1 MVGDSTDICNNGCIR
16 SNRRFWTTNLI
27 LTTCTSSKRND
38 TIKTI
43 DTLVT
48 DIQYLLTTRGW
59 FTDELALDLSNNITK
74 RLQSQYNY
82 TYKPSLRMSKLG
94 PVCPKA
100 LWHSIHTPELAEP
113 LPPWAEFKYSFGH
126 IIEAQA
132 IALAKASG
140 HTVTGEQDELVL
152 DGIRG
157 HRDCIIDGYI
167 VDVKS
172 SSSRGMDKFKRKDQ
186 TTLDDWGYLSQLDAY
201 MGASINDDLVLVK
214 DKACLLIIDKQLGH
228 MLLYEHTLRK
238 EFIKERIRLYKSYAN
253 SIQAPRCTC
262 KTVPEG
268 RSGNIGLDTKASY
281 SAYKNTCFP
290 GLRTFL
296 YSDGPKYLTHVER
309 KPDVIEI
316 NRAGQVIH

>member
-1 MVGDSTDICNNGCIR
+1 
-16 SNRRFWTTNLI
+16 
-27 LTTCTSSKRND
+27 
-38 TIKTI
+38 
-43 DTLVT
+43 
-48 DIQYLLTTRGW
+48 
-59 FTDELALDLSNNITK
+59 
-74 RLQSQYNY
+74 
-82 TYKPSLRMSKLG
+82 MSKLG

-132 IALAKASG
+132 ISLAKASG

-172 SSSRGMDKFKRKDQ
+172 SSSRGMDKFKRKDK

-201 MGASINDDLVLVK
+201 MGASLNDDLVLVK
-214 DKACLLIIDKQLGH
+214 DTAYILAIDKQLGH
-228 MLLYEHTLRK
+228 MILYEHKFR
-238 EFIKERIRLYKSYAN
+238 EHEIRRRINEYIKIVQRNL
-253 SIQAPRCTC
+253 PPDCTC
-262 KTVPEG
+262 GTVPDG
-268 RSGNIGLDTKASY
+268 KSGNIRLNVKASY
-281 SAYKNTCFP
+281 SSFKHCCFP
-290 GLRTFL
+290 NLKTFV
-296 YSDGPKYLTHVER
+296 YSDGPRYLTHMER

-316 NRAGQVIH
+316 NRTGQIIH

>member
-1 MVGDSTDICNNGCIR
+1 M
-16 SNRRFWTTNLI
+16 
-27 LTTCTSSKRND
+27 
-38 TIKTI
+38 
-43 DTLVT
+43 
-48 DIQYLLTTRGW
+48 TTRGW

-74 RLQSQYNY
+74 RLQSQYNDID
-82 TYKPSLRMSKLG
+82 KPSLRMSKLG

-132 IALAKASG
+132 ISLAKASG

-152 DGIRG
+152 DDIRG

-172 SSSRGMDKFKRKDQ
+172 SSSRGMDKFKRKYQ

-201 MGASINDDLVLVK
+201 MGASANDDLVLVK
-214 DKACLLIIDKQLGH
+214 DTAYILAIDKQLGH
-228 MLLYEHTLRK
+228 MVLYEHSFRK
-238 EFIKERIRLYKSYAN
+238 EHIHQRIRSCKETIGLSR
-253 SIQAPRCTC
+253 APSCTC
-262 KTVPEG
+262 GILPEG
-268 RSGNIGLDTKASY
+268 KSGNYKLDVKASY
-281 SAYKNTCFP
+281 SQYKHCCFP
-290 GLRTFL
+290 RLRTFL
-296 YSDGPKYLTHVER
+296 YSDGPRYLSHVER

-316 NRAGQVIH
+316 NRTGQVIH

>member
-1 MVGDSTDICNNGCIR
+1 LKS
-16 SNRRFWTTNLI
+16 
-27 LTTCTSSKRND
+27 
-38 TIKTI
+38 I

-48 DIQYLLTTRGW
+48 DIQHLLTTRGW

-74 RLQSQYNY
+74 RLQSQYND
-82 TYKPSLRMSKLG
+82 TFKSRLRMSKLG

-186 TTLDDWGYLSQLDAY
+186 ATLDDWGYLSQLDAY
-201 MGASINDDLVLVK
+201 MGASLNDDLVLVK
-214 DKACLLIIDKQLGH
+214 DTAYILAIDKQLGH
-228 MLLYEHTLRK
+228 MV
-238 EFIKERIRLYKSYAN
+238 LYKHEYRHRHILEQ
-253 SIQAPRCTC
+253 IQLY
-262 KTVPEG
+262 KGIVG
-268 RSGNIGLDTKASY
+268 RSEPPTCNCKVTPFGSSGNVGLGIKASY
-281 SAYKNTCFP
+281 NSFKYCCFP
-290 GLRTFL
+290 KLRTFL
-296 YSDGPKYLTHVER
+296 YANGPVYLTHVER

>member
-1 MVGDSTDICNNGCIR
+1 
-16 SNRRFWTTNLI
+16 
-27 LTTCTSSKRND
+27 
-38 TIKTI
+38 
-43 DTLVT
+43 
-48 DIQYLLTTRGW
+48 
-59 FTDELALDLSNNITK
+59 
-74 RLQSQYNY
+74 
-82 TYKPSLRMSKLG
+82 MSKLG

-167 VDVKS
+167 VDIKS
-172 SSSRGMDKFKRKDQ
+172 SSSRGMGKFKGKDQ

-201 MGASINDDLVLVK
+201 MGASLNDDLVLVK
-214 DKACLLIIDKQLGH
+214 SIAYILAIDKQLGH
-228 MLLYEHTLRK
+228 MV
-238 EFIKERIRLYKSYAN
+238 LYKHEYREQHIKDRISHYKRITSQSEPPA
-253 SIQAPRCTC
+253 CTC
-262 KTVPEG
+262 GTTRFGV
-268 RSGNIGLDTKASY
+268 SGNIKLDVRASY
-281 SAYKNTCFP
+281 NPYKFCCFP
-290 GLRTFL
+290 RLRTYL
-296 YSDGPKYLTHVER
+296 YSDGPVYLTHVER

-316 NRAGQVIH
+316 NRTGQIIH